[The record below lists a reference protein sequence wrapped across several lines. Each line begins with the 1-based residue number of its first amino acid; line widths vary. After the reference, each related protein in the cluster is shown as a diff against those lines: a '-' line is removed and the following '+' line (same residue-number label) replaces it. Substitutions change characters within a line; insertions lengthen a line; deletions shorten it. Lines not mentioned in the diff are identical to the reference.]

1 MAVVSFNE
9 IIRLGGV
16 ILASCLLRVT
26 RFGVYSPA
34 WREVLVVRE
43 KVLFYYGD
51 NTARRLNSLE
61 ATPAK
66 EVM

>member
-1 MAVVSFNE
+1 MAVASLNE
-9 IIRLGGV
+9 IIRLAGV
-16 ILASCLLRVT
+16 ILGSCLLRVT

-34 WREVLVVRE
+34 WREVLVVRG

-51 NTARRLNSLE
+51 NTSRCLNSLE